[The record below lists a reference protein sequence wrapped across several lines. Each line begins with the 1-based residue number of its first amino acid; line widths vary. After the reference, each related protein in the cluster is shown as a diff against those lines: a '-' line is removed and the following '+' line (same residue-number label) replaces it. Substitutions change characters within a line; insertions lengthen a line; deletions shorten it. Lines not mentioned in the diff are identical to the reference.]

1 MLIQPDMEDKSTLL
15 RSGSYKLGKYEVR
28 QLLGKGSMGMVFHG
42 HDPILERDVAIKVM
56 SGSVDD
62 EQGKQRFEREAKA
75 VAQLH
80 HPNIVT
86 VHDLGYD
93 PWGYP
98 FIAMEL
104 LEGTDLDEHL
114 ENASPTFSRK
124 LEIIAQVCRGLG
136 HAHHHGIVHRD
147 IKPTNIFVARDGS
160 VKIMDFGVARWTK
173 TSQTQ
178 AGIVVGTAG
187 YMPPEQ
193 LRGKAVDGR
202 SDLFSLGVVLI
213 EVLTDQVLFPG
224 DTIERIFFQ
233 TLSKPIPIVMTP
245 DGAEVPE
252 LQEIVNRTLAKDS
265 EGRYSSAEELETAI
279 QSFLSSRG
287 RALPDRTVLMT
298 KEGAGTDDV
307 VPVAR
312 PEPEAARRT
321 VVSAPAGR
329 SMPVRDSSPVKR
341 RYPTHRGSKRSR
353 RPLLAALMT
362 LLAAGVGAYYLILR
376 KPAKVQSESVE
387 SETTVPQ
394 APSLPA
400 SGEALERVD
409 SLGPTPRETAAILA
423 ADAALALGN
432 GDIAEARSLVARGE
446 EIDTENPRWAAL
458 RDQIQVKETEA
469 RRKADALS
477 RVGEATSLLERGDYA
492 KAIDAYQKA
501 MEADPQNREARIGL
515 ARAVDLRREAEKANE
530 RPAVPARR
538 FVESETEFTPGRTDS
553 SNDLL
558 GFEMEEGINVKETA
572 DPFCPA
578 KIVIELEPTDARPG
592 EPYLLRVIVFN
603 EGYQGLDFESLE
615 LVSRFGDRTVGKSQP
630 IAVRSPQVGPRSSVV
645 LHEIE
650 GIWKETQNHGE
661 IEAIVMLGDGGKLT
675 KHVRW

>member
-1 MLIQPDMEDKSTLL
+1 MEDKSALL

-28 QLLGKGSMGMVFHG
+28 ELLGKGSMGMVFHG
-42 HDPILERDVAIKVM
+42 HDPILERDVAIKIM

-104 LEGTDLDEHL
+104 LEGTDLDEVL
-114 ENASPTFSRK
+114 EAAPPSFSRK
-124 LEIIAQVCRGLG
+124 LEIMVEVCRGLG
-136 HAHHHGIVHRD
+136 HAHRHGIIHRD

-233 TLSKPIPIVMTP
+233 TLSKPIPLVMTP
-245 DGAEVPE
+245 DGAEIPE
-252 LQEIVNRTLAKDS
+252 MQEILNRTLAKDA
-265 EGRYSSAEELETAI
+265 EGRYSSAEELEAAI
-279 QSFLSSRG
+279 QSFLSSHG
-287 RALPDRTVLMT
+287 RTLPDRTLLMT
-298 KEGAGTDDV
+298 KERADTASAL
-307 VPVAR
+307 PVAR
-312 PEPEAARRT
+312 PDPEAERRT
-321 VVSAPAGR
+321 VVSAPVR
-329 SMPVRDSSPVKR
+329 KSIPVRDSTPVKR
-341 RYPTHRGSKRSR
+341 RYPTHRGSRRSR
-353 RPLLAALMT
+353 RPLLAALMM
-362 LLAAGVGAYYLILR
+362 LLAAGVGAYFLVLR
-376 KPAKVQSESVE
+376 KPAKVQSESAQ
-387 SETTVPQ
+387 SMTVPPPEA
-394 APSLPA
+394 APTV
-400 SGEALERVD
+400 EEVRD
-409 SLGPTPRETAAILA
+409 LGPTPRETAAILA

-432 GDIAEARSLVARGE
+432 GDIDEARRLIARGE
-446 EIDTENPRWAAL
+446 ELDAENPRWAAL
-458 RDQIQVKETEA
+458 RDQIRIKETDAHQKAEA
-469 RRKADALS
+469 VKHVREAALLI
-477 RVGEATSLLERGDYA
+477 GKGDYE

-501 MEADPQNREARIGL
+501 MENDPQNREARSGL
-515 ARAVDLRREAEKANE
+515 KRAVDLQREAGQASE
-530 RPAVPARR
+530 RPTVEARR
-538 FVESETEFTPGRTDS
+538 FVESETEFTPGTADT
-553 SNDLL
+553 SNALL
-558 GFEMEEGINVKETA
+558 GFEMEEGMNIKETA
-572 DPFCPA
+572 DPFYPA
-578 KIVIELEPTDARPG
+578 KVVIELEPADARPG
-592 EPYLLRVIVFN
+592 ETYVLRISVFN
-603 EGYQGLDFESLE
+603 EGYNAIDFESLE
-615 LVSRFGDRTVGKSQP
+615 LVSRYGGKTVGKSQP

-650 GIWKETQNHGE
+650 GVWKETQNHGE
-661 IEAIVMLGDGGKLT
+661 IDAIVLLGDGGKLT
-675 KHVRW
+675 KRVRW